1 MTVSL
6 NHNSGFVPDR
16 IPSLGER
23 INSRIDAA
31 LAKAR
36 AKEPRRNYL
45 GASILA
51 DPCARRVAFEY
62 QHAGAEPLESRVLR
76 IFATGHVLEGVLAQ
90 WFRAASFDLRTTDPL
105 TGEQFAFRD
114 GLIEGHA
121 DGVIVAGP
129 DLGFDYPL
137 LWEAKGLNDRSWSDL
152 VKNGLRAS
160 RPIYWGQV
168 NLYMAYLGFDRCL
181 FSALNKN
188 TSEIWHELVALDR
201 AEVRRLVGLASRIAA
216 GWLPP
221 RVEAG
226 LAHIC
231 EFCRFKPECWSAWRG

>member
-1 MTVSL
+1 VTVDL
-6 NHNSGFVPDR
+6 NHGSGFVPDCL
-16 IPSLGER
+16 PSLGER
-23 INSRIDAA
+23 INGRIDAA

-36 AKEPRRNYL
+36 AKVPRRTYL
-45 GASILA
+45 GASMLA
-51 DPCARRVAFEY
+51 DLCARRVALEY
-62 QHAGAEPLESRVLR
+62 QNAAAEPFEGRALR
-76 IFATGHVLEGVLAQ
+76 IFATGHVLEDLLAQ
-90 WFRAASFDLRTTDPL
+90 WLGDAGFDLRTIDPL

-114 GLIEGHA
+114 GPIEGHA

-129 DLGFDYPL
+129 DLGFAYPL

-168 NLYMAYLGFDRCL
+168 NLYMAYLGFERCL
-181 FSALNKN
+181 LSALNKN

-201 AEVRRLVGLASRIAA
+201 AEVRLLVELAIRITA

-231 EFCRFKPECWSAWRG
+231 EFCRFKPECWSARRD